1 MVIIWIFLRHLII
14 RTQGDVIMFQCKDL
28 LTLPSMA
35 KARIIAGKSGL
46 SNRIRWVYKP
56 ENMNFAKWV
65 KGQELLIISTP
76 VIQSKDFDLQAVIK
90 KAKKLDMAGALLLVG
105 DKYIASIDS
114 TIISYSNLNDFPIF
128 VISGEIPLVDIFE
141 EIGHAIAYNKDSD
154 VLSDDI
160 LSGIIF
166 GKDINI
172 EAFSIKFEEAGYDIN
187 GNNRMFMINIH
198 SDNKIE
204 NFDYDFIMNKL
215 RDSFAQNNGSLI
227 LSR

>member
-90 KAKKLDMAGALLLVG
+90 KAKKLDMAGALLL
-105 DKYIASIDS
+105 Y
-114 TIISYSNLNDFPIF
+114 
-128 VISGEIPLVDIFE
+128 
-141 EIGHAIAYNKDSD
+141 
-154 VLSDDI
+154 
-160 LSGIIF
+160 
-166 GKDINI
+166 
-172 EAFSIKFEEAGYDIN
+172 
-187 GNNRMFMINIH
+187 
-198 SDNKIE
+198 
-204 NFDYDFIMNKL
+204 
-215 RDSFAQNNGSLI
+215 
-227 LSR
+227 

>member
-1 MVIIWIFLRHLII
+1 
-14 RTQGDVIMFQCKDL
+14 MFQCKDL

-105 DKYIASIDS
+105 DKYIASIGS

-141 EIGHAIAYNKDSD
+141 EIGHAIAYNKAAPRHIKWRSRRRCPD
-154 VLSDDI
+154 VQCRS
-160 LSGIIF
+160 
-166 GKDINI
+166 
-172 EAFSIKFEEAGYDIN
+172 A
-187 GNNRMFMINIH
+187 RPRRWT
-198 SDNKIE
+198 DNSSE
-204 NFDYDFIMNKL
+204 P
-215 RDSFAQNNGSLI
+215 
-227 LSR
+227 

>member
-1 MVIIWIFLRHLII
+1 
-14 RTQGDVIMFQCKDL
+14 MFQCKDL

-128 VISGEIPLVDIFE
+128 VISGEIPLIDIFE
-141 EIGHAIAYNKDSD
+141 EIGHAIAYNKDSED
-154 VLSDDI
+154 RKSVV
-160 LSGIIF
+160 
-166 GKDINI
+166 
-172 EAFSIKFEEAGYDIN
+172 
-187 GNNRMFMINIH
+187 
-198 SDNKIE
+198 
-204 NFDYDFIMNKL
+204 
-215 RDSFAQNNGSLI
+215 
-227 LSR
+227 

>member
-105 DKYIASIDS
+105 DKYIASIGS

-166 GKDINI
+166 GKEYCN
-172 EAFSIKFEEAGYDIN
+172 ETEC
-187 GNNRMFMINIH
+187 
-198 SDNKIE
+198 
-204 NFDYDFIMNKL
+204 FI
-215 RDSFAQNNGSLI
+215 QSLI
-227 LSR
+227 YFAPFRRWTPRREAAPIPPK

>member
-1 MVIIWIFLRHLII
+1 
-14 RTQGDVIMFQCKDL
+14 MFQCKDL

-114 TIISYSNLNDFPIF
+114 TIISYSNLNDFRYLSYQVKF
-128 VISGEIPLVDIFE
+128 LLLTFL
-141 EIGHAIAYNKDSD
+141 KKSD
-154 VLSDDI
+154 TL
-160 LSGIIF
+160 LRII
-166 GKDINI
+166 KTQM
-172 EAFSIKFEEAGYDIN
+172 Y
-187 GNNRMFMINIH
+187 
-198 SDNKIE
+198 
-204 NFDYDFIMNKL
+204 
-215 RDSFAQNNGSLI
+215 
-227 LSR
+227 

>member
-1 MVIIWIFLRHLII
+1 
-14 RTQGDVIMFQCKDL
+14 MFQCKDL

-105 DKYIASIDS
+105 DIIINTGLKISIVYLVVGIA
-114 TIISYSNLNDFPIF
+114 DF
-128 VISGEIPLVDIFE
+128 V
-141 EIGHAIAYNKDSD
+141 YNKHKFNEDMKMTKQE
-154 VLSDDI
+154 V
-160 LSGIIF
+160 
-166 GKDINI
+166 KDEFKNT
-172 EAFSIKFEEAGYDIN
+172 EGDPQIKG
-187 GNNRMFMINIH
+187 RQ
-198 SDNKIE
+198 K
-204 NFDYDFIMNKL
+204 
-215 RDSFAQNNGSLI
+215 R
-227 LSR
+227 

>member
-1 MVIIWIFLRHLII
+1 
-14 RTQGDVIMFQCKDL
+14 MFQCKDL

-105 DKYIASIDS
+105 DKYIASIGS
-114 TIISYSNLNDFPIF
+114 TIISYSNLNDFRYLSYQVKF
-128 VISGEIPLVDIFE
+128 LLLTFL
-141 EIGHAIAYNKDSD
+141 KKSD
-154 VLSDDI
+154 TL
-160 LSGIIF
+160 LRII
-166 GKDINI
+166 KTQM
-172 EAFSIKFEEAGYDIN
+172 Y
-187 GNNRMFMINIH
+187 
-198 SDNKIE
+198 
-204 NFDYDFIMNKL
+204 
-215 RDSFAQNNGSLI
+215 
-227 LSR
+227 